1 MADLTPI
8 EKLSLKAKQAIAQ
21 RDWARA
27 KLAYL
32 QALGLRSDMPDIHY
46 GLATV
51 YFQLK
56 ELTSAAHHFREVT
69 RLDPTRAGAFINLG
83 AVLNVLGEYDEA
95 ITVLQKGVRIDAKR
109 AEGYYNLGLV
119 YRRKGQ
125 LDLAIAAYRE
135 ALRLNPRMGDAHLN
149 LANIYVEKEQHKVA
163 ADHYRKAL
171 DIRPGWE
178 KAEAG
183 LEEVE
188 AYLAGN
194 EKVEV
199 KADGSSPSLRAPA
212 DPEKLVDPNE
222 HGQHLSALHQATA
235 DIEETGREILLVLER
250 QVESAIKELSTCLL
264 YRDRSRTELTECIQ
278 KFEEAM
284 NHVRQV
290 QQRLRE
296 KVNRIDRLAEQF
308 PTG

>member
-1 MADLTPI
+1 MAELTPI

-21 RDWARA
+21 RDWAKA

-51 YFQLK
+51 YFQLR

-69 RLDPTRAGAFINLG
+69 RLDPTRAGAYINLG

-125 LDLAIAAYRE
+125 IDLAVAAYRE

-188 AYLAGN
+188 AYLAAGG
-194 EKVEV
+194 KIEV
-199 KADGSSPSLRAPA
+199 KTGGSSGSLRAAA
-212 DPEKLVDPNE
+212 DPETLVDPNL
-222 HGQHLSALHQATA
+222 HGQHLTNMHQATI
-235 DIEETGREILLVLER
+235 DVEDTGRQLLSILER

-284 NHVRQV
+284 NQIRQV
-290 QQRLRE
+290 QQHLRE
-296 KVNRIDRLAEQF
+296 KVNRVDRLAEQF
-308 PTG
+308 PKE